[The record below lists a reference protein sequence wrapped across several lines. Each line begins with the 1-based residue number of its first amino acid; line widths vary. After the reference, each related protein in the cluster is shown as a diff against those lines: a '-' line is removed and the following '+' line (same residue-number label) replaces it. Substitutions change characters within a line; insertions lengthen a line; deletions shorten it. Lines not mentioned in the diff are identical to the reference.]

1 MDRLIH
7 IISLS
12 PTLAP
17 QAFKRALQLLTAS
30 TQRDTEYYK
39 VILSAYDAVAT
50 RQGIRIP
57 PLEELLPD
65 HTPFLTWIEQTNERN
80 NAERR
85 KLEVELKTYTGNV
98 LKESIRMAYRDLA
111 AFYRASG
118 SFESSLRHL
127 TKSREYCSTAQD
139 MLEMCLSV
147 LEVFAPLLLFSCYRN
162 LLTTHRHSSFWNNA
176 AFHTCRRTSSRPSP
190 LWMALAHRCI
200 RLQLW
205 ASGQAGRDRK
215 RSICIRR
222 SRRSLSFVLRFRTW
236 RTGITPKRRTISSSR
251 CPRRSSRPGQV
262 QSSRWGILPCMR
274 RCALSQL

>member
-12 PTLAP
+12 PMLAP
-17 QAFKRALQLLTAS
+17 QAFKRALQLLTVP
-30 TQRDTEYYK
+30 TQRDPEYYK
-39 VILSAYDAVAT
+39 VILGTYESVAT
-50 RQGIRIP
+50 RQGTRIP

-65 HTPFLTWIEQTNERN
+65 HTPFLSWIEQTTERN

-147 LEVFAPLLLFSCYRN
+147 LEVFAHLLLFSCY
-162 LLTTHRHSSFWNNA
+162 
-176 AFHTCRRTSSRPSP
+176 
-190 LWMALAHRCI
+190 
-200 RLQLW
+200 
-205 ASGQAGRDRK
+205 
-215 RSICIRR
+215 
-222 SRRSLSFVLRFRTW
+222 
-236 RTGITPKRRTISSSR
+236 
-251 CPRRSSRPGQV
+251 
-262 QSSRWGILPCMR
+262 
-274 RCALSQL
+274 